1 MNVGIICER
10 SYQRSL
16 LIENYYYIIKNL
28 YNDVKEIKNIE
39 DLSGVDLLFI
49 GNEHFGY
56 HRNIWFN
63 HEFLQ
68 KCNSQKTKVVIIGGE
83 KILNTHYP
91 ECALM
96 QSAIES
102 LNDHHQYV
110 WDVEDAKIMNKKII
124 GYPMSKYY
132 KQFFNC
138 SEKNNKCLFIGQYTH
153 PVYKERQHVLNQI
166 HNYVETDIMTELPN
180 NWQEYLSIYCKY
192 KYSLCPISTYSNGI
206 PTRFYEALLTNCI
219 PILQVREDTLK
230 YYQDEASVPE
240 AIFFHNVEELKE
252 KILNHKYERCET
264 QIWGEDKFKKLFK
277 EDGIP
282 VPD

>member
-28 YNDVKEIKNIE
+28 YGNVREVKTIE
-39 DLSGVDLLFI
+39 DLSSIDLLFI

-63 HEFLQ
+63 GDFLN
-68 KCNSQKTKVVIIGGE
+68 KCNAQKTKVVIIGGE

-91 ECALM
+91 ECASM
-96 QSAIES
+96 QNAIEG
-102 LNDHHQYV
+102 LIDHHQYV
-110 WDVEDAKIMNKKII
+110 WDVEDAKLMNKKII
-124 GYPMSKYY
+124 GYPMSRHY
-132 KQFFNC
+132 KQFFDC
-138 SEKNNKCLFIGQYTH
+138 SKKNNKCLFIGQYTSS
-153 PVYKERQHVLNQI
+153 VYEERRHVLNKI
-166 HNYVETDIMTELPN
+166 HDYVETDIMTDLPN
-180 NWQEYLSIYCKY
+180 TWQEYLSIYSKY

-230 YYQDEASVPE
+230 YYPDEAAVPE

-252 KILNHKYERCET
+252 KIANHKYQRCET

>member
-16 LIENYYYIIKNL
+16 LIENYYY
-28 YNDVKEIKNIE
+28 VIKNIYGDVKHVKDIN
-39 DLSGVDLLFI
+39 DLNEIDILFI
-49 GNEHFGY
+49 GNEHFGF

-63 HEFLQ
+63 GDFLNR
-68 KCNSQKTKVVIIGGE
+68 CNDLKIKVVIIGGE

-91 ECALM
+91 ECILM
-96 QSAIES
+96 QQAIES
-102 LNDHHQYV
+102 IKDHHQYV
-110 WDVEDAKIMNKKII
+110 WDVDDAIAMNKKII
-124 GYPMSKYY
+124 GYPMSKHY

-138 SEKNNKCLFIGQYTH
+138 TEKNNKCLFIGQYTH
-153 PVYKERQHVLNQI
+153 PVYKERQHVLDKVK
-166 HNYVETDIMTELPN
+166 NYVDTVIMTDLPN
-180 NWQEYLSIYCKY
+180 NWQDYLNIYCGY

-219 PILQVREDTLK
+219 PILQVRKNTLEFYK
-230 YYQDEASVPE
+230 EESQVKE
-240 AIFFHNVEELKE
+240 AIFFEDVDELQE
-252 KILNHKYERCET
+252 KIKNHPYERCET
-264 QIWGEDKFKKLFK
+264 QIWGEDKMKKLFK